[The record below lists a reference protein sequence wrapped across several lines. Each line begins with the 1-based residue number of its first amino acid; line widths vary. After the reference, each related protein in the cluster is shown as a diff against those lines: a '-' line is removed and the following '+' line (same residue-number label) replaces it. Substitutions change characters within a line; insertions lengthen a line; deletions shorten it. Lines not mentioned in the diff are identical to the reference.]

1 MPKQYLRKEYFNWML
16 DLVVDRHQKRPSYL
30 HLLHHLD
37 DLYFTVSPMVP
48 MDENRAVDG
57 IDLRYR
63 FGRETGHR
71 DPEVAAMLDYRPCSI
86 LEMMV
91 ALSLKME
98 ESIMDDPEV
107 GNRTGQ
113 WFWGMIVNLGLGGM
127 YGANYDPVTV
137 DQIISRFL
145 DRAYDYDGKGGLFT
159 VRAPRKDMRTV
170 EIWYQMNWYLSETQ

>member
-1 MPKQYLRKEYFNWML
+1 MQISTSSSVLYLEKL
-16 DLVVDRHQKRPSYL
+16 KRS
-30 HLLHHLD
+30 
-37 DLYFTVSPMVP
+37 
-48 MDENRAVDG
+48 
-57 IDLRYR
+57 
-63 FGRETGHR
+63 
-71 DPEVAAMLDYRPCSI
+71 
-86 LEMMV
+86 
-91 ALSLKME
+91 ALSTYSGASPIAVSTGDGEGEFEEHAEPEETIME
-98 ESIMDDPEV
+98 DADI